1 MGSNFSN
8 KHWGDCILF
17 LTPRINIFNYFRQ
30 EGEWRAQKQ
39 QPRRGDPNYSEE
51 VPPPRAR
58 DSLQTLEVEKEKEI
72 REVRSHVQK

>member
-8 KHWGDCILF
+8 KHCEDCILF

-39 QPRRGDPNYSEE
+39 QPRWGDPNNSEE
-51 VPPPRAR
+51 VPPPRTR